1 MSNFKL
7 DSVSIV
13 SYILSALIYSLLVA
27 LVVYI
32 PIFGF
37 AMLAIFSAFSVWAL
51 GQMIKEI
58 IASQKDLRKELEDK
72 YKKG

>member
-13 SYILSALIYSLLVA
+13 SYVLSALIYSLIVA
-27 LVVYI
+27 LVVYV
-32 PIFGF
+32 PVFGF
-37 AMLAIFSAFSVWAL
+37 AMLAIFSAFSVWVL

-58 IASQKDLRKELEDK
+58 IASQKDLKNK
-72 YKKG
+72 NS